1 VAQHYTATNIKRNI
15 AGTWSPA
22 VNNTATTTY
31 TFTPSGSACA
41 TTAQL
46 TVTVTPQV
54 TPTFD
59 PIGPVCSGSTITLP
73 QHQKKILLVHGLLLL
88 IIQQPLL
95 IHLLH
100 QDLTCATTA
109 QLTVTGYSA
118 GNTNL

>member
-1 VAQHYTATNIKRNI
+1 VALRSPATTSKENI

-22 VNNTATTTY
+22 VNNTTTTTY

-73 QHQKKILLVHGLLLL
+73 PTSKENI
-88 IIQQPLL
+88 
-95 IHLLH
+95 
-100 QDLTCATTA
+100 
-109 QLTVTGYSA
+109 A
-118 GNTNL
+118 GTWLSCC